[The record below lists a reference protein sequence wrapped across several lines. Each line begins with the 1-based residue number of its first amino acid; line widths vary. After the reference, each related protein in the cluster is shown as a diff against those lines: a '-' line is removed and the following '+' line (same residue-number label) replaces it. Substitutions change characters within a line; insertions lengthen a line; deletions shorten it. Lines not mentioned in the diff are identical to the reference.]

1 MGINEAVPGK
11 IIVDPEVLETIARLT
26 TQKVAGVAQ
35 ISQKGDGELFLGLGR
50 KPVEVFVNEGRVSV
64 ELHILASPGISLLRL
79 GKTIQKEVTQSIQK
93 MIEMPVDVVNV
104 YIEDVVSAPLQEA
117 VPV

>member
-11 IIVDPEVLETIARLT
+11 IVVEPEVLKTIARLT

-35 ISQKGDGELFLGLGR
+35 IYQKVEGERFLGLGR
-50 KPVEVFVNEGRVSV
+50 NPVEVCVNEGRVSV
-64 ELHILASPGISLLRL
+64 EVHVLADHEVSLLRL
-79 GKTIQKEVTQSIQK
+79 GKTIQKEVTQAIQR

-104 YIEDVVSAPLQEA
+104 YIEDVISEPLPVAESA
-117 VPV
+117 